1 MGIDM
6 TFDFYYEPKVKK
18 RVDLQDC
25 LDVDVYNDL
34 LKQIL
39 QDSRLTSEQKVF
51 LRLLTS
57 RFIVA
62 KYEKLA
68 DLYVQS
74 DKTMQ
79 EWLERL
85 HCVIV
90 DTDSA
95 IKNGY
100 FTYMKD
106 YSKLL
111 EDVVDE

>member
-1 MGIDM
+1 MVIDM
-6 TFDFYYEPKVKK
+6 KDDFYYEPNVKK
-18 RVDLQDC
+18 RVYPQDC
-25 LDVDVYNDL
+25 LDLDEYSAL
-34 LKQIL
+34 IKQISV
-39 QDSRLTSEQKVF
+39 DDRLTSVQKVF
-51 LRLLTS
+51 LKHLAS

-68 DLYVQS
+68 DLYSQS
-74 DKTMQ
+74 DKVMQ
-79 EWLERL
+79 EWLEKL

-100 FTYMKD
+100 FKYMKD

-111 EDVVDE
+111 EDVVNE

>member
-1 MGIDM
+1 MA
-6 TFDFYYEPKVKK
+6 FDFYYEPKVKK
-18 RVDLQDC
+18 RVALQDC
-25 LDVDVYNDL
+25 LDVDEYNEIM
-34 LKQIL
+34 KQISA
-39 QDSRLTSEQKVF
+39 DNSLTLPQKSF
-51 LRLLTS
+51 LKLLAS

-68 DLYVQS
+68 DLYAQS

-79 EWLERL
+79 KWLERL

-100 FTYMKD
+100 FAYMED